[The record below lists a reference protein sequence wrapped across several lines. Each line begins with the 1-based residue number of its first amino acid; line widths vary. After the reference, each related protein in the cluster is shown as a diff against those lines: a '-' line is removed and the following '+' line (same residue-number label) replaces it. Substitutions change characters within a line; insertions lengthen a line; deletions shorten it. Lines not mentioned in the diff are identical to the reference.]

1 MISIIL
7 PVFNEENRLKKGLDE
22 ILAFKKTFSQEI
34 EIVVVDDGSWDSTP
48 KILEGYITTPG
59 LQVVTLKNN
68 QGKGAAIRNGIGKS
82 TGEKILFTD
91 IDLSVPISFLE
102 SFNDAMTG
110 EIDIVIGSR
119 EHPQSEIETKQFWLR
134 ELAGYSFTILTNA
147 VLQVGATDFT
157 CGFKLFRREAARKI
171 FAKQLINRWTF
182 DAETLFLAK
191 KYEFEV
197 KEMPVVWRH
206 GEGSKVRFPQ
216 DLIESFFA
224 LLQIRI
230 NDWMGKYEY

>member
-1 MISIIL
+1 MISIII
-7 PVFNEENRLKKGLDE
+7 PVFNEESRIRKSLDE
-22 ILAFKKTFSQEI
+22 IGVFLKSYSEQTELVI
-34 EIVVVDDGSWDSTP
+34 VDDGSWDSTP
-48 KILEGYITTPG
+48 KILEEYQSKLKLNI
-59 LQVVTLKNN
+59 VTLKNN
-68 QGKGAAIRNGIGKS
+68 QGKGAAIRAGIGKA

-91 IDLSVPISFLE
+91 IDLSVPIDFLG
-102 SFNDAMTG
+102 SFNEALTG
-110 EIDIVIGSR
+110 DVDIVIGSR
-119 EHPQSEIETKQFWLR
+119 EHPESKIEIKQFWLR
-134 ELAGYSFTILTNA
+134 EAAGYSFTVLTNA
-147 VLQVGATDFT
+147 ILQVGASDFT

-171 FAKQLINRWTF
+171 FAKQIINRWTF

-191 KYEFEV
+191 KYQFEI
-197 KEMPVVWRH
+197 KEMPVVWKH

>member
-1 MISIIL
+1 MISIII
-7 PVFNEENRLKKGLDE
+7 PVFNEENRIRKSLDE
-22 ILAFKKTFSQEI
+22 IFAFLKTFNEKTELI
-34 EIVVVDDGSWDSTP
+34 IVDDGSWDQTP
-48 KILEGYITTPG
+48 KILEEYKKQPNLKIM
-59 LQVVTLKNN
+59 TLKNN
-68 QGKGAAIRNGIGKS
+68 QGKGAAIRNGIGVS
-82 TGEKILFTD
+82 EGEKILFTD
-91 IDLSVPISFLE
+91 IDLSVPINFLDSFSEAL
-102 SFNDAMTG
+102 TG
-110 EIDIVIGSR
+110 DIDIIIGSR
-119 EHPQSEIETKQFWLR
+119 EHPQSEIAVKQFWLR

-147 VLQVGATDFT
+147 VLQVGASDFT

-171 FAKQLINRWTF
+171 FAKQLVNRWTF

-191 KYEFEV
+191 KYEFEI
-197 KEMPVVWRH
+197 KEMPVVWKH

>member
-1 MISIIL
+1 MISIII
-7 PVFNEENRLKKGLDE
+7 PVFNEENRIRKSLDE
-22 ILAFKKTFSQEI
+22 IFIFMKTFNQETELVI
-34 EIVVVDDGSWDSTP
+34 VDDGSWDSTP
-48 KILEGYITTPG
+48 KILEEYKAKFG
-59 LQVVTLKNN
+59 LKVVTLKNN

-82 TGEKILFTD
+82 AGEKILFTD
-91 IDLSVPISFLE
+91 IDLSVPISFLQ
-102 SFNDAMTG
+102 SFNAAMTG

-119 EHPQSEIETKQFWLR
+119 EHPQSEIVIKQFWLR
-134 ELAGYSFTILTNA
+134 ELAGYSFTVLTNA
-147 VLQVGATDFT
+147 VLQIGASDFT
-157 CGFKLFRREAARKI
+157 CGFKMFRREAARKI

-197 KEMPVVWRH
+197 KEMPVVWKH
-206 GEGSKVRFPQ
+206 SEGSKVRFPQ

>member
-1 MISIIL
+1 MISIII
-7 PVFNEENRLKKGLDE
+7 PVFNEENRIRKSLEE
-22 ILAFKKTFSQEI
+22 IFKFQKTFTEATELI
-34 EIVVVDDGSWDSTP
+34 IIDDGSWDSTP
-48 KILEGYITTPG
+48 KILEEYAKNNDFVVITH
-59 LQVVTLKNN
+59 KNN
-68 QGKGAAIRNGIGKS
+68 QGKGAAVRTGIGNS
-82 TGEKILFTD
+82 SGEKILFTD
-91 IDLSVPISFLE
+91 IDLSVPLEFLE
-102 SFNDAMTG
+102 PFNEALVP
-110 EIDIVIGSR
+110 EVDIVIGSR
-119 EHPQSEIETKQFWLR
+119 EHPQSETPVKQFWLR
-134 ELAGYSFTILTNA
+134 EMAGYTFTILTNA
-147 VLQVGATDFT
+147 VLQVGASDFT

-191 KYEFEV
+191 KYEFSV
-197 KEMPVVWRH
+197 KEEPVVWQH

>member
-1 MISIIL
+1 MISIVI
-7 PVFNEENRLKKGLDE
+7 PIFNEENRIKKSLDI
-22 ILAFKKTFSQEI
+22 ILPFLKTFKDKTELI
-34 EIVVVDDGSWDSTP
+34 LVDDGSWDKTP
-48 KILEGYITTPG
+48 AIIEEYKKTSG
-59 LQVVTLKNN
+59 LIVVTQKNN
-68 QGKGAAIRNGIGKS
+68 QGKGAAIRAGIGAS
-82 TGEKILFTD
+82 SGEKILFTD
-91 IDLSVPISFLE
+91 IDLSVPIEFLTP
-102 SFNDAMTG
+102 FNEALTEDT
-110 EIDIVIGSR
+110 DIVIGSR
-119 EHPQSEIETKQFWLR
+119 EHPDSKIETKQFWLR

-191 KYEFEV
+191 KYEFKV
-197 KEMPVVWRH
+197 KEEPVVWAH
-206 GEGSKVRFPQ
+206 GEGSKVKFPQ